1 MNKLIF
7 PALMLTIPIFSSIN
21 LIACD
26 NRKIYEK
33 IIKKNPGSFIIK
45 KISQEELPNKNIF
58 NIEQVLFDIG
68 KLNDLKSKKYDE
80 NKYLFTRFYRSK
92 DEKTNEYIYGI
103 MLIPISLF
111 EKYKAFNE
119 KTKNE
124 LLNTY
129 SLKNMEK
136 TERNY
141 LNVTRYWR
149 SADKRKKAVY
159 LTGGLG
165 YLRDDKLRWL
175 FNANFS
181 FELFF
186 DKTKSSI
193 FKIKWYYG
201 ENIETKILL
210 EYKPS

>member
-1 MNKLIF
+1 MKKLIF
-7 PALMLTIPIFSSIN
+7 PTLMLTIPILSSMN

-33 IIKKNPGSFIIK
+33 IIKQNLGSFIIK
-45 KISQEELPNKNIF
+45 KISQDDLPNENIF
-58 NIEQVLFDIG
+58 NIGQVLFHIG

-80 NKYLFTRFYRSK
+80 NKYLFTKFYSTK
-92 DEKTNEYIYGI
+92 DKKTNEYIYGI

-129 SLKNMEK
+129 SLKNIEK

-149 SADKRKKAVY
+149 YADKRKKAVY

-186 DKTKSSI
+186 DKNKSSI
-193 FKIKWYYG
+193 FKIRWHNDKA
-201 ENIETKILL
+201 IETKILL

>member
-1 MNKLIF
+1 MSKLIF
-7 PALMLTIPIFSSIN
+7 PTLMLTIPIFSSMN

-58 NIEQVLFDIG
+58 NIGEVLFDIG
-68 KLNDLKSKKYDE
+68 KLDDLKSKKYDE
-80 NKYLFTRFYRSK
+80 NKYLFTRFYSTK
-92 DEKTNEYIYGI
+92 DEKTNKYIYGI

-111 EKYKAFNE
+111 KKYKAFNE

-129 SLKNMEK
+129 SLKNIEK

-186 DKTKSSI
+186 DKNKSSI
-193 FKIKWYYG
+193 FKIRWYYDKAV
-201 ENIETKILL
+201 ETKILL